1 VVLNGVPGWVLRAS
15 GALPSIDMD
24 FAHNR
29 AWVGGSGPRAPP
41 SLLTTTRASIEM
53 APWSDQHWTSFASGA
68 PAITDL
74 GLSVWQAATNTALQ
88 SRDMTQTAWVKTTMT
103 TALTAAGIDNAANSA
118 TTLTATAGNATV
130 LQTLT
135 IGSTAETFSIFVE
148 RVTGTG
154 NIQITENNGG
164 TWTTMSSANCVNTQ
178 GVGTAINTTTYVR
191 CSVEAV
197 LANPVIGVRI
207 VTSGDAVNV
216 DFAQNEA
223 NTFPTPPIAT
233 TTVSVARAADGISAT
248 TTLSNLIPIT
258 TATMLFNMGAVP
270 WGNDG
275 TDHVLLAFLQSGST
289 PGVGRFS
296 GGSINFND
304 GVGYRT
310 SQAYTNGAA
319 FRYAVAYG
327 GTAINASLN
336 GGTVSNYAT
345 YAGSIAGTAKPFKI
359 GSGSG
364 SAYWNGTFK
373 RITVFPTVLDPVS
386 VSALP

>member
-1 VVLNGVPGWVLRAS
+1 
-15 GALPSIDMD
+15 
-24 FAHNR
+24 
-29 AWVGGSGPRAPP
+29 
-41 SLLTTTRASIEM
+41 
-53 APWSDQHWTSFASGA
+53 
-68 PAITDL
+68 
-74 GLSVWQAATNTALQ
+74 
-88 SRDMTQTAWVKTTMT
+88 
-103 TALTAAGIDNAANSA
+103 
-118 TTLTATAGNATV
+118 
-130 LQTLT
+130 
-135 IGSTAETFSIFVE
+135 
-148 RVTGTG
+148 
-154 NIQITENNGG
+154 
-164 TWTTMSSANCVNTQ
+164 MSSANCVNTQ

-296 GGSINFND
+296 GGTSILMMA
-304 GVGYRT
+304 
-310 SQAYTNGAA
+310 S
-319 FRYAVAYG
+319 
-327 GTAINASLN
+327 AIAPARHIPMVRRSDMRWHM
-336 GGTVSNYAT
+336 A
-345 YAGSIAGTAKPFKI
+345 
-359 GSGSG
+359 
-364 SAYWNGTFK
+364 
-373 RITVFPTVLDPVS
+373 
-386 VSALP
+386 ALPSTHR